1 MSRTIEA
8 IIRHMAPPPSRVT
21 DQSNRVQ
28 KLEKEITLRK
38 RVIPEIRAN
47 DAPFRCHVGVAY
59 NGKEVDGKSVLKLMT
74 LAPRKGSRHGC
85 NSETRSY
92 WAAVVFTCIDDIIL
106 AITSFSASSLLIQRN
121 TATMSLS
128 QSM

>member
-8 IIRHMAPPPSRVT
+8 IMRHMALPPSRVT

-38 RVIPEIRAN
+38 RVIP
-47 DAPFRCHVGVAY
+47 
-59 NGKEVDGKSVLKLMT
+59 
-74 LAPRKGSRHGC
+74 
-85 NSETRSY
+85 ETRSY